1 RYATWQFPPFCTLP
15 RQVAFLGS
23 APHGNLFRGGL
34 QPLFLIP
41 SYSPLYR
48 HPHGWRKRLALTAH
62 PLVFRVL
69 DALQLGVDIGQCPED
84 LPPGFV
90 LILQAG
96 VSLVM
101 LRPVQGG
108 MSLLDPF
115 ALHGFLQGCHHEV
128 GFLYQFVDQ
137 VGPFPWFHTC
147 LLRVWVLGIPI
158 LISMCIRRA
167 STCSLHR

>member
-1 RYATWQFPPFCTLP
+1 MPPGNSLP
-15 RQVAFLGS
+15 CEPFLARWHVLVVRRTG
-23 APHGNLFRGGL
+23 HLFRGGL
-34 QPLFLIP
+34 QHVFLIP

-48 HPHGWRKRLALTAH
+48 HPHWWRKRLALTAH

-69 DALQLGVDIGQCPED
+69 DALQLGVDIGQCPAD

-108 MSLLDPF
+108 MTLLDPF

-128 GFLYQFVDQ
+128 GFLHEFVDQ
-137 VGPFPWFHTC
+137 VGPLAWFHRDPPSC
-147 LLRVWVLGIPI
+147 LLIMPAPLR
-158 LISMCIRRA
+158 
-167 STCSLHR
+167 